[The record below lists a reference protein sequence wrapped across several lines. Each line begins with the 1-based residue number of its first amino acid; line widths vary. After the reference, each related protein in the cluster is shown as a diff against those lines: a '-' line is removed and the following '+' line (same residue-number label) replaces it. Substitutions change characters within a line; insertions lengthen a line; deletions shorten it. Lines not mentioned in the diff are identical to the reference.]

1 LIRGPARR
9 SIRHLRS
16 MSKSSITTKV
26 GDRGTTFLFSGE
38 EVFKDSPRTETYGD
52 VDELVSVLGV
62 ARCQSVQ
69 TEVRDTLLEIQ
80 RDLFLAGAELATAID
95 HVGMLK
101 ARIDEAALQIF
112 EQRRD
117 ALEARITMPDGFII
131 PGGSGSL
138 GAAHIDHART
148 IARRLERKTVS
159 LSRAGLVANPH
170 LLVWMNRL
178 SDFLWLLA
186 RVEERQSLSLKD
198 LRRRREVEPS

>member
-1 LIRGPARR
+1 
-9 SIRHLRS
+9 
-16 MSKSSITTKV
+16 MSKPSITTKV

-69 TEVRDTLLEIQ
+69 TEVRDTLLDIQ

-101 ARIDEAALQIF
+101 ARIDEAALQVF

-117 ALEARITMPDGFII
+117 VLEARITMPDGFII

-186 RVEERQSLSLKD
+186 RVEERQSLSLKEV
-198 LRRRREVEPS
+198 RRRREVEPS

>member
-1 LIRGPARR
+1 
-9 SIRHLRS
+9 
-16 MSKSSITTKV
+16 MSKPSITTKV
-26 GDRGTTFLFSGE
+26 GDRGTPFLFSGE

-69 TEVRDTLLEIQ
+69 TEVRDTLLDIQ

-101 ARIDEAALQIF
+101 ARIDEAALQVF

-186 RVEERQSLSLKD
+186 RVEERQSLSLKEV
-198 LRRRREVEPS
+198 RRRREVEPS

>member
-1 LIRGPARR
+1 
-9 SIRHLRS
+9 
-16 MSKSSITTKV
+16 MSKPSITTKV

-62 ARCQSVQ
+62 ARCQCVQ

-101 ARIDEAALQIF
+101 ARIDEANLLVF

-117 ALEARITMPDGFII
+117 ALEDRITMPDGFII

-159 LSRAGLVANPH
+159 LSRAGLIANPH

-198 LRRRREVEPS
+198 VRQRREVESS

>member
-1 LIRGPARR
+1 
-9 SIRHLRS
+9 
-16 MSKSSITTKV
+16 MSKPSITTKV

-69 TEVRDTLLEIQ
+69 TEVRDTLLDIQ

-101 ARIDEAALQIF
+101 ARIDEAALQVF

-186 RVEERQSLSLKD
+186 RVEERQSLSLKEV
-198 LRRRREVEPS
+198 RRRREVEPS

>member
-1 LIRGPARR
+1 
-9 SIRHLRS
+9 
-16 MSKSSITTKV
+16 
-26 GDRGTTFLFSGE
+26 
-38 EVFKDSPRTETYGD
+38 
-52 VDELVSVLGV
+52 
-62 ARCQSVQ
+62 
-69 TEVRDTLLEIQ
+69 
-80 RDLFLAGAELATAID
+80 
-95 HVGMLK
+95 
-101 ARIDEAALQIF
+101 
-112 EQRRD
+112 
-117 ALEARITMPDGFII
+117 
-131 PGGSGSL
+131 L

>member
-1 LIRGPARR
+1 
-9 SIRHLRS
+9 
-16 MSKSSITTKV
+16 MSITTKV

-62 ARCQSVQ
+62 ALCQSVQ

-101 ARIDEAALQIF
+101 ARIDDAALQVF

-159 LSRAGLVANPH
+159 LSRSGLVANPH

-198 LRRRREVEPS
+198 VRRRRETEPS

>member
-1 LIRGPARR
+1 MIRGPARR